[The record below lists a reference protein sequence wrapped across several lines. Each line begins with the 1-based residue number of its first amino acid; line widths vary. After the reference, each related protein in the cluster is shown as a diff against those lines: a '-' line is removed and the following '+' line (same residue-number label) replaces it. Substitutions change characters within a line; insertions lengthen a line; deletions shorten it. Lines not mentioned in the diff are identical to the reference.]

1 MKSVVEQIFNISEY
15 YPDKIAL
22 IEGKRQITYAG
33 LKSKILSINRLLC
46 TLYKLR
52 SGDRIIIAANKQLEF
67 VYLYFAS
74 HLSGIIVVPID
85 SETNSDRFNYIVNKT
100 LPKLIVGF
108 HCRQENCPTVP
119 ISAFEEVICDINIPF
134 AFPDLESASD
144 IIFTTGT
151 TGLPKG
157 VILTHRNIAAS
168 VNNINAFIRN
178 SKSDIELLVLP
189 ISHSFGLGR
198 LRCVLAIGATLI
210 LLGSLVNMKRFYHL
224 IEEFR
229 VSGIAMVPSSW
240 AFLRKMSGLKLG
252 NYANCLN
259 YIEIG
264 SAPMPLEDKQL
275 LITLFPKTR
284 ICMHYGLTE
293 ASRSAFMEFHE
304 DSNHLLTVGKPTP
317 NVDIAIMDEN
327 GNKLPINCSGEI
339 CIQGDSVMK
348 YYWDEQE
355 STSSFFG
362 NYFRTGD
369 WGLLDFSGYL
379 ILQSRKKELI
389 NVGGKKVSPIE
400 VETVLLTIPDLQDC
414 ACIGIIDP
422 NGVLGEV
429 VKAFL
434 VKQQGSHLEI
444 DDIKKYMSGKLEG
457 YKLPIEYEW
466 ISMIPQTI
474 SGKKQ
479 RLALKNDIYN
489 KNSDN

>member
-210 LLGSLVNMKRFYHL
+210 LLGSLVN
-224 IEEFR
+224 
-229 VSGIAMVPSSW
+229 
-240 AFLRKMSGLKLG
+240 
-252 NYANCLN
+252 
-259 YIEIG
+259 
-264 SAPMPLEDKQL
+264 
-275 LITLFPKTR
+275 
-284 ICMHYGLTE
+284 
-293 ASRSAFMEFHE
+293 
-304 DSNHLLTVGKPTP
+304 
-317 NVDIAIMDEN
+317 
-327 GNKLPINCSGEI
+327 
-339 CIQGDSVMK
+339 
-348 YYWDEQE
+348 
-355 STSSFFG
+355 
-362 NYFRTGD
+362 
-369 WGLLDFSGYL
+369 
-379 ILQSRKKELI
+379 
-389 NVGGKKVSPIE
+389 
-400 VETVLLTIPDLQDC
+400 
-414 ACIGIIDP
+414 
-422 NGVLGEV
+422 
-429 VKAFL
+429 
-434 VKQQGSHLEI
+434 
-444 DDIKKYMSGKLEG
+444 
-457 YKLPIEYEW
+457 
-466 ISMIPQTI
+466 
-474 SGKKQ
+474 
-479 RLALKNDIYN
+479 
-489 KNSDN
+489 